1 MSVLDSQCLV
11 LNKSHTAIN
20 VITVQAAL
28 LQMAA
33 GASTGLDFEDGYFAP
48 VKWKDWISLAVR
60 EGDDGIGTPNR
71 SVRAPRVIIAVNF
84 NKLPL
89 KRPRLT
95 MKNLR
100 ERDGGKCAYTLR
112 TLTPEESSMEHLLPR
127 SKGGRTV
134 FSNVVLA
141 DKKINNMRGNRSL
154 KEAGLTLKIQPRV
167 PEAKPFHQTLA
178 ASPLK
183 FPEWSLFIKKP
194 SK

>member
-1 MSVLDSQCLV
+1 MSVLSTQCLV
-11 LNKSHTAIN
+11 LNKSHVAIN

-33 GASTGLDFEDGYFAP
+33 GASTGLDFEDGYFVP
-48 VKWKDWISLAVR
+48 VKWKDWVSLAVR

-100 ERDGGKCAYTLR
+100 ERDGGKCAYTERVLK
-112 TLTPEESSMEHLLPR
+112 PEDCSIDHLVPR
-127 SKGGRTV
+127 SKGGATTWT
-134 FSNVVLA
+134 NCVLA
-141 DKKINNMRGNRSL
+141 DRKVNNIRGNRSL

-167 PEAKPFHQTLA
+167 PEAKPFHSILA
-178 ASPLK
+178 TSALK
-183 FPEWSLFIKKP
+183 FREWELFVKALRR
-194 SK
+194 